1 MSQCL
6 AKSKRSKE
14 QCRKGATSGKDVC
27 HMHGGRSTGP
37 KTKVGKE
44 GARRAVLKHGTYTK
58 EMQAQNKEVR
68 DLIRQSKDFLRSI
81 KLKCSC

>member
-1 MSQCL
+1 MSRCT

-14 QCRKGATSGKDVC
+14 RCQRWALWGKTIC

-37 KTKVGKE
+37 KTKAGKE
-44 GARRAVLKHGTYTK
+44 RARKAVLKQGKYTK
-58 EMQAQNKEVR
+58 ETQAQNREVR

-81 KLKCSC
+81 K